1 MAIILLVSLV
11 LLTVL
16 LPAMSDHDHKLK
28 NFAKTRKMFNEERYT
43 NAYAVEVFGD
53 EEVAKAIADKYFFQY
68 NGKVLFSPSHNFKII
83 QYTHTCTHHITYIFI
98 QVGNLKDMYR
108 FDFEEN
114 ETKMNE
120 MAEKL
125 KDDPMVMQVKCIY
138 IYIYIYIHFFFLQTR
153 V

>member
-53 EEVAKAIADKYFFQY
+53 EEVAKAIAEKYFFQY

-83 QYTHTCTHHITYIFI
+83 RTTLRIYLYRSEI
-98 QVGNLKDMYR
+98 LKICIDLISKRM
-108 FDFEEN
+108 
-114 ETKMNE
+114 
-120 MAEKL
+120 KL
-125 KDDPMVMQVKCIY
+125 K
-138 IYIYIYIHFFFLQTR
+138 
-153 V
+153 